1 MLNLTNILDIK
12 SDFLLDR
19 LLLLETLIFN
29 KLLQ

>member
-1 MLNLTNILDIK
+1 MLNLINILDIK

-19 LLLLETLIFN
+19 LLLSETLIFN